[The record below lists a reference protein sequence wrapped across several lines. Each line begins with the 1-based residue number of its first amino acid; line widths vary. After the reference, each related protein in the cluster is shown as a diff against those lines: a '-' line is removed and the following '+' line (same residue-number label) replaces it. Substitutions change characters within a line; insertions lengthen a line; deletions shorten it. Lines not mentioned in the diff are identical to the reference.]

1 MKLFCETAFESNL
14 GGNNHFIH
22 VHSQS
27 VASALESIYETVDAG
42 LMREGFEMI
51 PIREERR

>member
-14 GGNNHFIH
+14 GGNNHSIH

-27 VASALESIYETVDAG
+27 VASALESETVDAG